1 MKIYRYYIFL
11 ISCLL
16 LTACTQDNEWLNE
29 EESTQQGVVH
39 LNLQNAEI
47 DVNTRS
53 TTPQDP
59 LTDNP
64 MYDLCLLHYNSEGQ
78 LIKGDTQLKDF
89 GEDQPA
95 LKYTWS
101 PTLTIEQNTNPETL
115 CLVAN
120 LKGNY
125 PTPWPERLA
134 DLKEAC
140 VDLKFGNSGLIAER
154 KMYMFGYYEGII
166 TAGQN
171 INIMMG
177 RMAAALKFVTTATG
191 ASESSPYKINKIEIV
206 NTPKQSYFFP
216 HNSTDGNFSSSSD
229 ISETF
234 SSSNQIDNETKELVF
249 YYQIGENISP
259 SEKNQTKV
267 IITAQKGERYNAG
280 SSWRP
285 NYQYRWGEAKSY
297 TVVLGCD
304 APKTTNR
311 NYSLYRNNN
320 YTFNINL
327 ID

>member
-1 MKIYRYYIFL
+1 M
-11 ISCLL
+11 SCLL

-29 EESTQQGVVH
+29 EKSTQQEVVH
-39 LNLQNAEI
+39 LNIQNAEI

-78 LIKGDTQLKDF
+78 LIKGDTQEKDF
-89 GEDQPA
+89 GKDQPA

-177 RMAAALKFVTTATG
+177 RMAAALKLVITATG
-191 ASESSPYKINKIEIV
+191 ANGSFPYKINEIKIV
-206 NTPKQSYFFP
+206 KTPKQSYFFP
-216 HNSTDGNFSSSSD
+216 HNSTDGNFSSDDSD

-234 SSSNQIDNETKELVF
+234 SSNNQINNTTIKELVF

-267 IITAQKGERYNAG
+267 TIIAQKKGKNN
-280 SSWRP
+280 W
-285 NYQYRWGEAKSY
+285 NTAKY

-304 APKTTNR
+304 APGTPNR

-327 ID
+327 KD